1 MQSMVTYRLSREEQE
16 TVINGNVASQ
26 TWDLITAD
34 PRIIR
39 RMEKQGYTPDQRQNP
54 WGFVSF
60 TVPFDRLRI
69 LRREKRRMSERQ
81 LENIKFALAAKENS

>member
-60 TVPFDRLRI
+60 PVPFDRLRI